1 MKKETD
7 LTTGI
12 SQPEKV
18 NEFISKINHP
28 LIDVIKYSR
37 NLILR
42 VNKSIGEG
50 IFWNA
55 PTFYFTGKM
64 KPFEPK
70 EYKRYIV
77 GFNLYKQDLVRL
89 IFLRGADVTVGKE
102 LLEGVYK
109 DGRRIVSF
117 KSIADVKKNE
127 DELKKIIEALLKLM
141 DK

>member
-28 LIDVIKYSR
+28 LIDVIKYLR
-37 NLILR
+37 KLILR

-77 GFNLYKQDLVRL
+77 GFNLYKQDFVRL
-89 IFLRGADVTVGKE
+89 IFLRGADVTDDKE
-102 LLEGVYK
+102 LLEGAYK

-117 KSIADVKKNE
+117 KSIADVKKSE
-127 DELKKIIEALLKLM
+127 DELKKTIEALLKLM